1 MEGMRLRPLLLL
13 VLIASLTS
21 CSRSGDAMAP
31 LLGITQPRSGAISE
45 GQQVKVTGYAF
56 DDSGVASVRVGGKEV
71 LPPDQKG
78 ENLVQFGF
86 LVEAQKGGEVEL
98 KVEAED
104 VDGQIRKLTLPL
116 TLDTQKPKLVL
127 DRVEMTED
135 KLLRIV
141 GKATD
146 DVEVDRVVVKY
157 GNTYSRLPLP
167 KGKEV
172 SFMIQVPA
180 KSATVI
186 AVDAVGQRV
195 EKLAK
200 P

>member
-1 MEGMRLRPLLLL
+1 MRARLPALLLL
-13 VLIASLTS
+13 IAVLSA
-21 CSRSGDAMAP
+21 CSRGGDAMAP

-45 GQQVKVTGYAF
+45 GQKVTVRGYAF
-56 DDSGVASVRVGGKEV
+56 DDSGVASVRVDGQEV
-71 LPPDQKG
+71 LPREQAGKK
-78 ENLVQFGF
+78 LVQFGF
-86 LVEAQKGGEVEL
+86 LVEAKKGGQVEL

-104 VDGQIRKLTLPL
+104 TGGQVRQLALPL
-116 TLDTQKPKLVL
+116 TLDTQKPRLVL
-127 DRVEMTED
+127 ERVEMTED

-157 GNTYSRLPLP
+157 GKTYSRLPLP

-186 AVDAVGQRV
+186 AVDAVGQRT

>member
-1 MEGMRLRPLLLL
+1 MRKLLPLFLSLLAL
-13 VLIASLTS
+13 AS
-21 CSRSGDAMAP
+21 CSRRGDAMAP
-31 LLGITQPRSGAISE
+31 LLGITQPRSGAVSE
-45 GQQVKVTGYAF
+45 GQKVTVKGYAF
-56 DDSGVASVRVGGKEV
+56 DDSGVASVSADGQEV
-71 LPPDQKG
+71 LPKQEAGKK
-78 ENLVQFGF
+78 LVHFGF
-86 LVEAQKGGEVEL
+86 LVEAKKGGEL
-98 KVEAED
+98 KLQVAARD
-104 VDGQIRKLTLPL
+104 VNGQVRKLTLPL

-127 DRVEMTED
+127 DRVELTDD

-157 GNTYSRLPLP
+157 GKTYSRLPLP

-180 KSATVI
+180 KSAVVI

-195 EKLAK
+195 EKVAK

>member
-1 MEGMRLRPLLLL
+1 MLMLSILLL
-13 VLIASLTS
+13 AG
-21 CSRSGDAMAP
+21 CSRRGDAMAP
-31 LLGITQPRSGAISE
+31 LLGITQPRSGAVSE
-45 GQQVKVTGYAF
+45 GQKVTVTGYAF
-56 DDSGVASVRVGGKEV
+56 DDSGVASVRADGQEV
-71 LPPDQKG
+71 LPRQEAGKK
-78 ENLVQFGF
+78 LVHFGF
-86 LVEAQKGGEVEL
+86 LVEAKKGGKLEL
-98 KVEAED
+98 KVEAQD
-104 VDGQIRKLTLPL
+104 TSGQVRKLTLPL
-116 TLDTQKPKLVL
+116 TLDTQKPKLTL
-127 DRVEMTED
+127 ERVELTED

-157 GNTYSRLPLP
+157 GKTYSRLPLP

-195 EKLAK
+195 EKVAK

>member
-1 MEGMRLRPLLLL
+1 MEGMRWRPLLFLFL
-13 VLIASLTS
+13 VIALAS

-45 GQQVKVTGYAF
+45 GQKVTVTGYAF
-56 DDSGVASVRVGGKEV
+56 DDSGVASVRVDGKEV
-71 LPPDQKG
+71 LPPDQANKK
-78 ENLVQFGF
+78 LVQFGF
-86 LVEAQKGGEVEL
+86 LVEAQKGGKVEL
-98 KVEAED
+98 NVEAED
-104 VDGQIRKLTLPL
+104 TSGQVRKLTLPL

-127 DRVEMTED
+127 ERVEMTED
-135 KLLRIV
+135 NLLRIV

-157 GNTYSRLPLP
+157 GKTYSRLPLP